1 MNKLRLLK
9 KLNNEGLLECLTGE
23 ELRIFLIM
31 IAGSRENG
39 EGEILPG
46 QICWAFSKE
55 FSSERIMEICADLEE
70 KRLVVI
76 TTSHPAHG
84 ASLNNLSVT
93 YRIIFSR
100 IPRADHDAE
109 SNNG

>member
-9 KLNNEGLLECLTGE
+9 KLNDEGLFECLSSE

-46 QICWAFSKE
+46 QISWVFGKD
-55 FSSERIMEICADLEE
+55 FSSERLKEICAKLEE
-70 KRLVVI
+70 KRLILI
-76 TTSHPAHG
+76 TTSHPGRG
-84 ASLNNLSVT
+84 AGLKSPGVI
-93 YRIIFSR
+93 YRILFTN
-100 IPRADHDAE
+100 IPC
-109 SNNG
+109 

>member
-9 KLNNEGLLECLTGE
+9 KLNDEGLLECLTGE

-39 EGEILPG
+39 EGQILPG
-46 QICWAFSKE
+46 QISWAFSKE
-55 FSSERIMEICADLEE
+55 FSSERIMEICAELEE

-76 TTSHPAHG
+76 TTSHLGHG
-84 ASLNNLSVT
+84 TSLNNLNVT
-93 YRIIFSR
+93 YRILFTN
-100 IPRADHDAE
+100 IPC
-109 SNNG
+109 